1 MLRKEPETAGNM
13 KLGPGPEGKSMSAE
27 RPEASLD
34 EGWGPLSQLPGNP
47 MIWLLII
54 SEIAVFG
61 AGFAGFVIAFLLDP
75 ETFIR
80 SQDTLNR
87 LAGAINTMVLVTS
100 GLFAA
105 LAVKDESEGRTGR
118 MRMWILL
125 AILTGLVF
133 LGVKY
138 VEYAGEIAAGHTI
151 DTNTFFTL
159 YYLLTGFHALHV
171 VLGIV
176 ILAVVAWKHSLDN
189 LETGAAFWHMVDL
202 IWVILFPVVYLLR

>member
-13 KLGPGPEGKSMSAE
+13 EATLGPEVKSMSVE

-105 LAVKDESEGRTGR
+105 LAVKEESEGRTGR

>member
-1 MLRKEPETAGNM
+1 
-13 KLGPGPEGKSMSAE
+13 MSEQE
-27 RPEASLD
+27 RAAASLD
-34 EGWGPLSQLPGNP
+34 EDWGPLSELPGNP

-61 AGFAGFVIAFLLDP
+61 AGFAGFAVAFILDP
-75 ETFIR
+75 ETFR
-80 SQDTLNR
+80 TSQDTLDR

-105 LAVKDESEGRTGR
+105 LAVRAEAEGRTPA
-118 MRMWILL
+118 MRRHVALAVLL
-125 AILTGLVF
+125 GLVF
-133 LGVKY
+133 LGVKG
-138 VEYAGEIAAGHTI
+138 VEYSRELAAGHTI

-171 VLGIV
+171 VMGIV
-176 ILAVVAWKHSLDN
+176 ILLIVAWQHSLDN
-189 LETGAAFWHMVDL
+189 LETGASFWHMVDL

>member
-1 MLRKEPETAGNM
+1 MDVSGNVKQDAPQRPATSGRPPATA
-13 KLGPGPEGKSMSAE
+13 SAGG
-27 RPEASLD
+27 LD
-34 EGWGPLSQLPGNP
+34 AGWGPLSELPGNP
-47 MIWLLII
+47 MMWLLII

-61 AGFAGFVIAFLLDP
+61 AGFAGFAVAFVMHPDLFR
-75 ETFIR
+75 E

-87 LAGAINTMVLVTS
+87 LAGAINTMVLITS

-105 LAVKDESEGRTGR
+105 LAVKAESEGRTGR
-118 MRMWILL
+118 MRLHIAL
-125 AILTGLVF
+125 AILLGLVF
-133 LGVKY
+133 LGVKV
-138 VEYAGEIAAGHTI
+138 VEYSGELAAGHTI

-176 ILAVVAWKHSLDN
+176 ILAIVAVWHSLDN
-189 LETGAAFWHMVDL
+189 LETGTAFWHMVDL

>member
-1 MLRKEPETAGNM
+1 
-13 KLGPGPEGKSMSAE
+13 MSVE
-27 RPEASLD
+27 RRGASLD
-34 EGWGPLSQLPGNP
+34 EDWGPLSQLPGNP

-87 LAGAINTMVLVTS
+87 LAGAVNTMVLVTS

-105 LAVKDESEGRTGR
+105 LAVKDESEGRTGW
-118 MRMWILL
+118 MRIWILL

>member
-1 MLRKEPETAGNM
+1 MRHPDEATQATEKAAG
-13 KLGPGPEGKSMSAE
+13 
-27 RPEASLD
+27 ASLD
-34 EGWGPLSQLPGNP
+34 DDWGPLSQLPGNP

-75 ETFIR
+75 ETFSK

-87 LAGAINTMVLVTS
+87 LAGAINTMVLITS

-105 LAVKDESEGRTGR
+105 LAVKEESENNTGR
-118 MRMWILL
+118 MRLYVGL
-125 AILTGLVF
+125 AIVTGLVF
-133 LGVKY
+133 LGVKW
-138 VEYAGEIAAGHTI
+138 VEYSGEIAAGHML
-151 DTNTFFTL
+151 DTNNFFTL

-171 VLGIV
+171 VLGII
-176 ILAVVAWKHSLDN
+176 ILAIVGWKHSLNN

>member
-1 MLRKEPETAGNM
+1 MEKA
-13 KLGPGPEGKSMSAE
+13 PGLEGKSMTAQRRE
-27 RPEASLD
+27 TSLD
-34 EGWGPLSQLPGNP
+34 EDWGPLSQLPGNP

-75 ETFIR
+75 ETFVR

-105 LAVKDESEGRTGR
+105 LAVKEESEGRTGR

-189 LETGAAFWHMVDL
+189 VETGAAFWHMVDF